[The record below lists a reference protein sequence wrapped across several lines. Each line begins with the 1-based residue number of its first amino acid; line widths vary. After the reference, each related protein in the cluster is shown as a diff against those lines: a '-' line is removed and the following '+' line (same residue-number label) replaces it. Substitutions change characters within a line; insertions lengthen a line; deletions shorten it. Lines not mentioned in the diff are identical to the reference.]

1 MTGVPNPRRWPL
13 HPKPRAYET
22 LEQYVRRLAEGYDI
36 HYDSFCLHALGIPRH
51 DRQAR
56 WFREPAPDV
65 LQRLSDGTG
74 VPVAH
79 LEQMTLAHVWVR
91 LLDELRQFA
100 ATPEGEAEL
109 ERLIGQ
115 RLSQNS

>member
-1 MTGVPNPRRWPL
+1 L

-22 LEQYVRRLAEGYDI
+22 LEQYVRRLTEGYGAR
-36 HYDSFCLHALGIPRH
+36 YESCCLHALGIPCR

-65 LQRLSDGTG
+65 LQRLADGTG

-79 LEQMTLAHVWVR
+79 LEQMTSAQVWAR
-91 LLDELRQFA
+91 RLDELRQFA

-109 ERLIGQ
+109 ARPLG
-115 RLSQNS
+115 RGLSQNS

>member
-1 MTGVPNPRRWPL
+1 MLSRVASAGRGGRMPLESVAECLSERVAECRWNQWPNG
-13 HPKPRAYET
+13 A
-22 LEQYVRRLAEGYDI
+22 
-36 HYDSFCLHALGIPRH
+36 GIRK
-51 DRQAR
+51 
-56 WFREPAPDV
+56 PAPDV

-79 LEQMTLAHVWVR
+79 LEPMTLAHVWVR
-91 LLDELRQFA
+91 LLDQLRQFA